1 MDILLKV
8 LAYLLAGLG
17 LLTINLWFARA
28 AYNAFVGN
36 PPLVIAPFQII
47 GKDDAGGK
55 IGATLAGMLLARLSR
70 ITQEM
75 DASTRSLQAARERR
89 GQAQIQT
96 LDLPDPAPLSV
107 SERLFAPL
115 DLKMTVGGV
124 EVGGLISWIHGKLS
138 RDSLLQISIQYDG
151 DRVIA
156 VSHAAG
162 DVDHSLWIETKGGND
177 ETVAAIAYALTHRQ
191 FARRV
196 PEVEA
201 LTPAEFRSLL
211 STIHRAAELDRQV
224 AHGRSASKA
233 YAELLPNL
241 EALLDKAPRWSALLG
256 LTAELAENAGEP
268 AKARTLYRKEME
280 GQDGSD
286 ARRAD
291 VAARIE
297 RLSQLIA
304 ATTPTPGAAAAVP
317 GPAAALTADRV
328 GFPLTLL
335 GVTSREMRGTPP
347 LIAVVGG
354 IPPAG
359 TLPADRFTVVGDSPS
374 QSGAAA
380 GTADG
385 DDMMTEYTLTV
396 VQTVEL
402 VAPKARF
409 VFAPVR
415 SSRGTSTSAD
425 ILRAMNLAVGARP
438 NILLVT
444 LGPLEGAIFEQALQH
459 FVDAGVLVVLAAGNQ
474 PERPVP
480 LAGSPVFKTLMA
492 VAASDAEGGPAKFT
506 QRGTDVF
513 WAPGEKI
520 PVQPRAGKTEARA
533 GTTYAAA
540 LAAGVAARVLAEHPK
555 LGVPRLIDT
564 LRETAVPV
572 KPGGPKLLNLDKAL
586 ARLSG

>member
-1 MDILLKV
+1 MDALLKV
-8 LAYLLAGLG
+8 LAYLLVGLG

-55 IGATLAGMLLARLSR
+55 IGATLAGMLLARLAR

-75 DASTRSLQAARERR
+75 DASTRSLQAAARERR

-107 SERLFAPL
+107 PERLFAPL

-124 EVGGLISWIHGKLS
+124 EVGGLISWLHGKLS

-162 DVDHSLWIETKGGND
+162 DVGHSLWIETKGGND

-191 FARRV
+191 FAERV

-201 LTPAEFRSLL
+201 LTPAEFRTLL

-224 AHGRSASKA
+224 AHGRSAPKA
-233 YAELLPNL
+233 YAEILPNL
-241 EALLDKAPRWSALLG
+241 EALLDRAPRWSALLR
-256 LTAELAENAGEP
+256 LTAEMAENAGESGR
-268 AKARTLYRKEME
+268 ALALYRKEME
-280 GQDGSD
+280 GQEASD
-286 ARRAD
+286 PRRAD

-297 RLSQLIA
+297 RLTQLIA
-304 ATTPTPGAAAAVP
+304 ATTPKPGTAAVP
-317 GPAAALTADRV
+317 GPTTAPVADRV
-328 GFPLTLL
+328 GFPLALL

-354 IPPAG
+354 VPPAG
-359 TLPADRFTVVGDSPS
+359 TLPADRFAVVADSYG

-402 VAPKARF
+402 VAPRARF

-415 SSRGTSTSAD
+415 SSRGTSASAD
-425 ILRAMNLAVGARP
+425 ILRAMELAVRARP

-444 LGPLEGAIFEQALQH
+444 LGPIEGAVFEQALRN
-459 FVDAGVLVVLAAGNQ
+459 FVNAGVLVVLAAGNQ
-474 PERPVP
+474 GDRPVP
-480 LAGSPVFKTLMA
+480 LASSPVFKTLMA
-492 VAASDAEGGPAKFT
+492 VAASAADGSPAKFT
-506 QRGTDVF
+506 QQAPDIF
-513 WAPGEKI
+513 WAPGEHI
-520 PVQPRAGKTEARA
+520 PVQTRAGEREARA

-540 LAAGVAARVLAEHPK
+540 LAAGVAARVLAEHPN

-564 LRETAVPV
+564 LRETSEPV
-572 KPGGPKLLNLDKAL
+572 KSGGPKLLNLEKAL